1 MFRRLR
7 LALDRRVT
15 VSNLLDELV
24 RRGSGSRV
32 FSIEREF
39 VTLDGVHEPVQRVTD
54 MHREVCALG
63 RFLVEDAG
71 LRPGG
76 RVGIWRTNDTRCL
89 RWFLAVIRA
98 GGIAVPL
105 NPLLS
110 LPEARRISGHCGL
123 DVLVTDRAHFEERI
137 GSRDQLPVPTWIQS
151 DDEPGTLDGFLRVPS
166 GQLGRPALAAA
177 PVGQDAPVAIF
188 HTSGTEGTPKAA
200 MLSSRALL
208 AGRLMAVFLSM
219 VLGDRDRALVAL
231 PWSHI
236 MAVSAALYGLM
247 AGVAGYCR
255 SRFDA
260 EDAIDTIARNGITT
274 VVGVPAMLAQIVNA
288 RPDPA
293 RLASVRVWLSSS
305 DHLPPAVRARL
316 LEYGALVRL
325 PGGRRVEPLLLDA
338 YGMVELGGIAMIG
351 IHSRLIPGGGNW
363 QAPVPPFRV
372 TTLFESGDRAPRGQV
387 AECAVKGPG
396 LTTGYWK
403 DPATTER
410 LITPDGW
417 LRTGD
422 LGIRNLCGFIRLVGR
437 SKDVIKCGG
446 YSVFASD
453 VEDVDGGASRRG
465 ARRGARHAPSR
476 ERGGPDRRRRT
487 ARGCRRGRGR
497 PDRVVTGQAGR
508 LQVSS
513 SNPRAARR
521 HDAGGRHAEGPQG
534 RAPGA
539 TARARLTPRPTS

>member
-24 RRGSGSRV
+24 RRGGDRV
-32 FSIEREF
+32 VSIEEDF
-39 VTLDGVHEPVQRVTD
+39 VTLDGAREPVQRVAD

-76 RVGIWRTNDTRCL
+76 LVGVWRTNDTRCL

-110 LPEARRISGHCGL
+110 LPEARGIIGHCGL
-123 DVLVTDRAHFEERI
+123 DVLVTDRALFEERI
-137 GSRDQLPVPTWIQS
+137 GSRDQLQVPVWIQS
-151 DDEPGTLDGFLRVPS
+151 DHEPGTLDGFLRVPP
-166 GQLGRPALAAA
+166 GQFSRPTLAPA
-177 PVGQDAPVAIF
+177 PVEQDAPVAIF

-208 AGRLMAVFLSM
+208 GGRLMAALLAL
-219 VLGDRDRALVAL
+219 VLGDRDRALIAL
-231 PWSHI
+231 PWAHI
-236 MAVSAALYGLM
+236 MAVSAALYGMM

-255 SRFDA
+255 SRFDP
-260 EDAIDTIARNGITT
+260 EDAIETIARNEITA

-288 RPDPA
+288 RPDPS

-305 DHLPPAVRARL
+305 DHLPPAVRERL

-325 PGGRRVEPLLLDA
+325 PGGRRIEPLLLDA
-338 YGMVELGGIAMIG
+338 YGMVELGGMAMLG
-351 IHSRLIPGGGNW
+351 IQSRLIPGGGDW
-363 QAPVPPFRV
+363 QVPMPPFRV
-372 TTLFESGDRAPRGQV
+372 TTLLESGERAPRGQV
-387 AECAVKGPG
+387 GECAVKGPG

-403 DPATTER
+403 DPATTAR

-422 LGIRNLCGFIRLVGR
+422 LGIRNLFGFIRLVGR

-453 VEDVDGGASRRG
+453 VEDAI
-465 ARRGARHAPSR
+465 
-476 ERGGPDRRRRT
+476 T
-487 ARGCRRGRGR
+487 AH
-497 PDRVVTGQAGR
+497 PAVA
-508 LQVSS
+508 
-513 SNPRAARR
+513 RAAVLGMPHPEKGEIPVGVVELRA
-521 HDAGGRHAEGPQG
+521 DAAVSEDELV
-534 RAPGA
+534 AWS
-539 TARARLTPRPTS
+539 RARLAAYKCPRRIHVLPAGTMPAGVTQKVLKDALRAQLARQG

>member
-1 MFRRLR
+1 MVRRLR

-15 VSNLLDELV
+15 VSNLLDELL
-24 RRGSGSRV
+24 RRGDNRV
-32 FSIEREF
+32 VSIEDDF
-39 VTLDGVHEPVQRVTD
+39 VTLDGVREPVQRLAD
-54 MHREVCALG
+54 MHREVSALG

-76 RVGIWRTNDTRCL
+76 LVGIWRTNDTRCL

-110 LPEARRISGHCGL
+110 LSEARRIVGHCGL
-123 DVLVTDRAHFEERI
+123 EVLVTDGAHFEERI
-137 GSRDQLPVPTWIQS
+137 GSRERLPVPVWIQS
-151 DDEPGTLDGFLRVPS
+151 DNEPGTLDGFLRVPP
-166 GQLGRPALAAA
+166 GHLGRPAPA
-177 PVGQDAPVAIF
+177 PAPAGRDAPVAIF

-200 MLSSRALL
+200 VLSSRAMLG
-208 AGRLMAVFLSM
+208 GRLFAGFLSL

-236 MAVSAALYGLM
+236 MAMSAALYGLI

-255 SRFDA
+255 NRFDA
-260 EDAIDTIARNGITT
+260 EDAIETIARNGITT

-305 DHLPPAVRARL
+305 DHLPPAVRERL

-338 YGMVELGGIAMIG
+338 YGMVELGGIATLG

-363 QAPVPPFRV
+363 QVPVPPFRV
-372 TTLFESGDRAPRGQV
+372 TTLLESGERAPRGQV
-387 AECAVKGPG
+387 GECAVKGPG

-422 LGIRNLCGFIRLVGR
+422 LGIRNVCGFIRLVGR

-453 VEDVDGGASRRG
+453 VEDVVA
-465 ARRGARHAPSR
+465 AHPAVA
-476 ERGGPDRRRRT
+476 
-487 ARGCRRGRGR
+487 
-497 PDRVVTGQAGR
+497 
-508 LQVSS
+508 
-513 SNPRAARR
+513 RAAVLGMA
-521 HDAGGRHAEGPQG
+521 HAEKGEIPVGVVELHADADAGEDELIAWS
-534 RAPGA
+534 
-539 TARARLTPRPTS
+539 RARLAAYKCPRRVHVLPAGTMPVGVTQKVLKDALREQLAHFFTG